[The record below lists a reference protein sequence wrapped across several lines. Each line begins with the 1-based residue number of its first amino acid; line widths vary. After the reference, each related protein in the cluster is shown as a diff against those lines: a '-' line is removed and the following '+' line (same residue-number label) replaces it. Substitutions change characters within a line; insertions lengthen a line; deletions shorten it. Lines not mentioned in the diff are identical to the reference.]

1 MNARPSPP
9 ATASEGS
16 AWSWRL
22 GSLAGI
28 PVYVHASFTILLA
41 WVALSHLRRGEGTR
55 AMAGGILFTLC
66 LFGCVL
72 LHELGHAL
80 MARRFGVQ
88 TRDIT
93 LLPIGGVAR
102 LESMPERPAHELW
115 VALAGP
121 AVNVVIALVLMGVLA
136 VLHGPLGPEGLQV
149 ASGPFLTRL
158 FWVNVGLAVFN
169 LLPAFPMDGGRVLR
183 AALAM
188 RLDRTRATDLAAR
201 VGQGMALLF
210 GMLGLAYNPTL
221 VLIAVFV
228 WMGARAEASMVHV
241 KSALHGMQ
249 VSQAMITDFRTLSP
263 DEPLAHAVNLTL
275 ASFQQ
280 DFPVVEADHAVG
292 VVTHADVLRGLS
304 EGGPATPVGAVMQRE
319 FAVASP
325 NESLDAALARL
336 QASPCRAM
344 LVVRGRALRGM
355 VTPDNVAE
363 LLTMARAVESARAAH
378 RT

>member
-1 MNARPSPP
+1 MHARPPP
-9 ATASEGS
+9 IANVPEGS

-22 GSLAGI
+22 GTLAGI
-28 PVYVHASFTILLA
+28 PVYIHASFTILLA
-41 WVALSHLRRGEGTR
+41 WVALRHLHRGEGLR
-55 AMAGGILFTLC
+55 DIAGGILFTLC

-72 LHELGHAL
+72 LHELGHAVV
-80 MARRFGVQ
+80 ARRFGAL

-121 AVNVVIALVLMGVLA
+121 AVNVAIALALMAVLA
-136 VLHGPLGPEGLQV
+136 VLHGPVGPEGLQV

-158 FWVNVGLAVFN
+158 LWVNVGLAGFN

-201 VGQGMALLF
+201 VGQAMALLF
-210 GMLGLAYNPTL
+210 GMLGLAYNPML
-221 VLIAVFV
+221 VLVAAFV
-228 WMGARAEASMVHV
+228 WMGARAEASMVHA
-241 KSALHGMQ
+241 KSALHGLQ
-249 VSQAMITDFRTLSP
+249 VSQAMVTDFRTLSP

-275 ASFQQ
+275 TSFQQ
-280 DFPVVEADHAVG
+280 DFPVLDAGRAIG

-304 EGGPATPVGAVMQRE
+304 AGGPATRVGDVMHRD

-325 NESLDAALARL
+325 TESLDMALARL
-336 QASPCRAM
+336 QSSPCRAM
-344 LVVRGRALRGM
+344 LVVRGDVLRGM

-363 LLTMARAVESARAAH
+363 LLTMARAVECSATQH
-378 RT
+378 RS